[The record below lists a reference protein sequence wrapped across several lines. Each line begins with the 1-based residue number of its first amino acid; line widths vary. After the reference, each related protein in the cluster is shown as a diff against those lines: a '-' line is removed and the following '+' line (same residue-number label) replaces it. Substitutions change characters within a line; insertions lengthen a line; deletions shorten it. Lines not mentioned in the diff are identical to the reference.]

1 MMRLLD
7 KPKTNLR
14 ILHLEDDKTCQET
27 FKKIAKSKLN
37 NLRIKSVS
45 DSLKFYCQ
53 LPFENPH
60 ILIVDWFLED
70 GAVNYLLEDL
80 KKFKGKVIFFSSMD
94 KFFIL
99 TKVAE
104 ELGTIPENFSIY
116 TKSNCKSYFEIVE
129 KIRSYAQSIGKDL
142 D

>member
-1 MMRLLD
+1 MMQLLD
-7 KPKTNLR
+7 KPKTTLR

-27 FKKIAKSKLN
+27 FKKIAQSKIR

-60 ILIVDWFLED
+60 VLVVDWFLED

-80 KKFKGKVIFFSSMD
+80 KRFKGKVIFLTSMD

-99 TKVAE
+99 SKVLE
-104 ELGTIPENFSIY
+104 ELGTIPDNFSIY
-116 TKSNCKSYFEIVE
+116 SKTNGKSYFEIVE
-129 KIRSYAQSIGKDL
+129 KIRSYAHSIGKDL